1 MSGPLAARTEAGRI
15 PSVGVVVPAAGMA
28 RRMGGER
35 KQFLNLAGEPILLR
49 SVRPFLAHSGVQ
61 SVVVALPA
69 DQVKQVPSWLID
81 LDDRMLIVEGGESR
95 RDSVWAGLQALQ
107 PDLDVVVVHDGA
119 RPLVSPDVVS
129 RCIDV
134 AAGGVGAVAGFAA
147 VDTMKRVDEAGGVTA
162 TFERSSLWHAQT
174 PQAFP
179 GAQIIEAYRRAVAED
194 WPATDDAALLEKS
207 GGAVIMVESSPTNLK
222 ITHQEDL
229 DVAESVLARRAL

>member
-1 MSGPLAARTEAGRI
+1 M
-15 PSVGVVVPAAGMA
+15 GVVVPAAGMA

-35 KQFLNLAGEPILLR
+35 KPFLNLAGEPVLLR
-49 SVRPFLAHSGVQ
+49 SVRPFLAHPGVQ
-61 SVVVALPA
+61 AVVVALPA
-69 DQVKQVPSWLID
+69 DHVKQVPSWLID
-81 LDDRMLIVEGGESR
+81 LDDRMLIVEGGQSR
-95 RDSVWAGLQALQ
+95 RDSVWAGLQALP

-119 RPLVSPDVVS
+119 RPLVSLDVVS

-162 TFERSSLWHAQT
+162 TLERSSLWHAQT

-179 GAQIIEAYRRAVAED
+179 GARIIEAYRRAVAED

-229 DVAESVLARRAL
+229 DVAESVLARRVP